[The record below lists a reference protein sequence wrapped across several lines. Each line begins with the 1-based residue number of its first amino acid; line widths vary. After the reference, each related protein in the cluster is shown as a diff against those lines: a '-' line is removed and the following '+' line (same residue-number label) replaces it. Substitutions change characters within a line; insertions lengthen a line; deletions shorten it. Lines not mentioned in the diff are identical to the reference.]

1 MYDSPMI
8 NSLPLEFVG
17 ELLVSLNFPDSFG
30 RIIRLGMVLPLVV
43 NEHSYE
49 LIIHYLHINLELD

>member
-30 RIIRLGMVLPLVV
+30 RIIRLGMVLTLIV

-49 LIIHYLHINLELD
+49 LIIHDLHINLELN